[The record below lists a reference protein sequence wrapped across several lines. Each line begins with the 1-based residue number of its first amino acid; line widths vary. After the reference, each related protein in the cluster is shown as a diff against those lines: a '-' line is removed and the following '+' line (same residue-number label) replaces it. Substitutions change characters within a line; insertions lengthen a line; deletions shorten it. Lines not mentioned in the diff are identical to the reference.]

1 MPRPLPLLEGYEF
14 VQRVGRGAG
23 AVISLAV
30 HRATRRQVAI
40 KHVIRRDADD
50 EKFIRQAETEYD
62 VASRFDNPYLR
73 KCYEIV
79 RRKKWFR
86 TVELYLIMEYV
97 DGEPLED
104 QCPERLEE
112 IIPIFAHVAEGLQ
125 ALHSYGFVHSDIKPN
140 NIILTPSGNPKL
152 IDFGQS
158 CPIGHQKERIQ
169 GTADFIAPE
178 QVRKLPLD
186 HRTDIF
192 NFGATM
198 YWVVTGRYFETLVS
212 NAPTAARKID
222 FDAQRSSAAPH
233 ELNPR
238 LPLPLSKLIMDCVET
253 NPESRP
259 VDMRAVVAR
268 LEVALQVL
276 NNRRSGDDDGRDDEP
291 DGRRAATREA

>member
-14 VQRVGRGAG
+14 VQRIGRGAG

-40 KHVIRRDADD
+40 KHVIRRTPED
-50 EKFIRQAETEYD
+50 EKFIRQAETEYE
-62 VASRFDNPYLR
+62 VASRLDSPYLR

-86 TVELYLIMEYV
+86 THELFLIMEYV
-97 DGEPLED
+97 EGEPLED

-112 IIPIFAHVAEGLQ
+112 IIPLFAHVAEGLH
-125 ALHSYGFVHSDIKPN
+125 ALHSYGYVHSDIKPN

-212 NAPTAARKID
+212 NAPPAARKID
-222 FDAQRSSAAPH
+222 FDSQRSSAAPH

-253 NPESRP
+253 NPEARP
-259 VDMRAVVAR
+259 ADMRAVVLR

-276 NNRRSGDDDGRDDEP
+276 NNRRGEDEET
-291 DGRRAATREA
+291 DGRREEARRG